1 MSKCEQCIIREF
13 STLKSLSKEDLM
25 NLSDHKDSIDFKK
38 GDVLFSEGTIL
49 NGVYCIKKG
58 VCKLSKLSPNGKEQI
73 VRFIKGGDMLGYRSV
88 LSEEPVTLT
97 VTALKD
103 MKACYIPKKEI
114 FNSMKTNPK
123 FSMDMMKTV
132 CHDLKDANMAITNM
146 AQKSVKERLADTLL
160 FLKETFGLDDDGY
173 LDIILTREEFSSVIG
188 TATES
193 AIRLLS
199 GFKKKGLIAL
209 DGKRVKV
216 LNESELIR
224 ISQGF

>member
-13 STLKSLSKEDLM
+13 STLKSLSIDDLK
-25 NLSDHKDSIDFKK
+25 SISYHKDSIDFKK
-38 GDVLFSEGTIL
+38 GDVLFSEGNIN
-49 NGVYCIKKG
+49 NGVYCIKEG
-58 VCKLSKLSPNGKEQI
+58 VCKLSRLSANGKEQI

-88 LSEEPVTLT
+88 LSEEPVSLT

-103 MKACYIPKKEI
+103 LKACYIPKKEI
-114 FNSMKTNPK
+114 FDAMKNNPK

-160 FLKETFGLDDDGY
+160 FLKETFGLDKDGY
-173 LDIILTREEFSSVIG
+173 LDIVLTREEFSSVIG

-199 GFKKKGLIAL
+199 GFKKEDLIVL
-209 DGKRVKV
+209 DGKRVKI
-216 LNESELIR
+216 LNESELLR

>member
-13 STLKSLSKEDLM
+13 GTLRSLSKDDLKHI
-25 NLSDHKDSIDFKK
+25 SDHKDSIDFKK
-38 GDVLFSEGTIL
+38 GDILFSEGNLL
-49 NGVYCIKKG
+49 NGVYCIKEG
-58 VCKLSKLSPNGKEQI
+58 ICKMSKLSSNGKEQI

-88 LSEEPVTLT
+88 LSEEPVALT

-114 FNSMKTNPK
+114 FDSIKANPK

-132 CHDLKDANMAITNM
+132 CHDLRDANTAITNM
-146 AQKSVKERLADTLL
+146 AQKSVKERLADTLI
-160 FLKETFGLDDDGY
+160 FLKETFGTNNDGY

-199 GFKKKGLIAL
+199 GFKKEGLIEL
-209 DGKRVKV
+209 DGKKVKIID
-216 LNESELIR
+216 ESGLLKIA
-224 ISQGF
+224 QGF